1 MNITRAKIMAKK
13 LMTDH
18 GLSGWRFFFSSECQE
33 AGLTWFENRVIEFSK
48 IYFKRNN
55 TRWCKDTVLHEIAHV
70 IIGLEHLHDGV
81 WKAMCCMIGATP
93 HEFMEDSSI
102 KSVHPK
108 FKKLDRPDR
117 ELKLPKNKSKIKY
130 I

>member
-1 MNITRAKIMAKK
+1 MNITRAKNMAKR

-18 GLSGWRFFFSSECQE
+18 SLTGWCFFFGSEGQE
-33 AGLTWFENRVIEFSK
+33 GAMTWHDHKVIEFSK

-55 TRWCKDTVLHEIAHV
+55 TRWCKDTILHEIAHALV
-70 IIGLEHLHDGV
+70 GYHCGHRSV
-81 WKAMCCMIGATP
+81 WQSVCLQIGADP
-93 HEFMEDSSI
+93 QEFMDDSSI

-108 FKKLDRPDR
+108 FKKSNNPDR
-117 ELKLPKNKSKIKY
+117 KLKLPKIKSKIIY

>member
-18 GLSGWRFFFSSECQE
+18 GLIGWRFFFSSECQE
-33 AGLTWFENRVIEFSK
+33 AGITWFENRVIEFSK
-48 IYFKRNN
+48 VYFKRNN
-55 TRWCKDTVLHEIAHV
+55 TRWCKDTVLHEIAHAL
-70 IIGLEHLHDGV
+70 IGLKHGHGQV
-81 WKAMCCMIGATP
+81 WKAICCQIGATP
-93 HEFMEDSSI
+93 DEFLDDSSI
-102 KSVHPK
+102 KTVYPK

-117 ELKLPKNKSKIKY
+117 ELKLPKNKLRIIY